1 MIIALPIGPEED
13 KYMINKAYVEYLKTA
28 GYDPLLVAPENNPKF
43 IAKLADGLLLPGGRD
58 IDPIFYGEDNWAS
71 SWCDAD
77 KDEFERNL
85 FWAFAPTGKP
95 IFGICRGFQL
105 IAREYI
111 HNNQDLVVRKAKD
124 SEITVPDRLIFE
136 QHIDDHSQTEF
147 FKIARRRASHY
158 VVARD
163 DLLYGGEQKIPNFVS
178 VNSMHHQYLHLDR
191 EDHQLYT
198 NTKVTPHVWATAWTS
213 RGLSKKD
220 TGVVCEG
227 FLIRGWT
234 PSEIAGV
241 QWHPEEMMDIQL
253 IQHHFGAAREKALD
267 ASKR

>member
-13 KYMINKAYVEYLKTA
+13 KYFINQAYVDYVKTA
-28 GYDPLLVAPENNPKF
+28 GYEPLLVAPENNPNS
-43 IAKLADGLLLPGGRD
+43 IANYADGLLLPGGKD

-71 SWCDAD
+71 QWCDAK

-111 HNNQDLVVRKAKD
+111 FNNRELSVTKSSETTVEERLVY
-124 SEITVPDRLIFE
+124 E
-136 QHIDDHSQTEF
+136 QHIGDHSQSEF
-147 FKIARRRASHY
+147 FKIRRSMPSHF

-163 DLLYGGEQKIPNFVS
+163 DLLYGSEEKVPNYTS
-178 VNSMHHQYLHLDR
+178 VNSMHHQYVHLHR
-191 EDHQLYT
+191 EDHQLWKS
-198 NTKVTPHVWATAWTS
+198 TKVTPHIWVTAWTS
-213 RGLSKKD
+213 RGLDKD
-220 TGVVCEG
+220 DSGLVCEG
-227 FLIRGWT
+227 FIIKDWT
-234 PSEIAGV
+234 PSPIAGV

-253 IQHHFGAAREKALD
+253 IQHHFGHEEKVSEKKNA
-267 ASKR
+267 